1 MTPRSWR
8 DADPALVETL
18 LSKRELHLIQ
28 RLRQLRSGLHAV
40 LVTKVDRG
48 RDGLRSFTVQE
59 TLAVPTTEEDS
70 S

>member
-1 MTPRSWR
+1 MTPSSWR
-8 DADPALVETL
+8 DGDLALVETL

-40 LVTKVDRG
+40 LVAKNDRG

-59 TLAVPTTEEDS
+59 TLTVPTTEEDS